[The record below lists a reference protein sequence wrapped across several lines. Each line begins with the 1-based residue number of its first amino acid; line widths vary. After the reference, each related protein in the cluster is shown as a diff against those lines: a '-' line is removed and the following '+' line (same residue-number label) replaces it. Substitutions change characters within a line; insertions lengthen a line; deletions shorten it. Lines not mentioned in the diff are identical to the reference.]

1 MYAMR
6 KWLLALTC
14 VLLTSLSYAQ
24 NVYRIRADSVL
35 IYNTCD
41 TAELILENRTQDTL
55 GFLYNKGKGRTEFRR
70 LQLLKIGSSKLAIVG
85 QDTIDLD
92 FAQYGDSA
100 YVLKARTLTLT
111 GGSGISVTGGT
122 QDLSANRIWTI
133 TNTGVTSVNGATG
146 AVTVAPAS
154 GSGNYIQN
162 QSTGDQ
168 PSSAF
173 RITGTG
179 RSNSQ
184 FQVVKDGS
192 NSIASTFQLYNAAVT
207 RGANIQLDAST
218 NPGLNFWLH
227 DGTTWQNRMLLAANG
242 AVGIGTTSPIGGV
255 HIVNNTTGVTL
266 ESTRAYATTSGGL
279 YGAYNRGTPT
289 AANQRLGGLIM
300 GALTNGTELRPSS
313 QIDVLTSA
321 AWTNDTS
328 QPSYMRFMTTPVG
341 AKNPA
346 ERMRIAADGTVSI
359 NVIPALGTAGTNFLT
374 SNAGVISSRT
384 AEQVLSDI
392 GAAPANAS
400 GNYIQNQ
407 SAVAQIANFS
417 ISGNGN
423 VGTGLSSPLIFSN
436 NSAGQLNL
444 LGGATG
450 TGSLRGGEIVLLG
463 GSFGTTPGEIL
474 FRTGTG
480 GSGAQQP
487 ERMRIDADGNVGIG
501 TNNPASP
508 LHVAGN
514 ATAAYFTSTNGTGS
528 AIPHLRMQT
537 SGLNRWVIGLQNAES
552 SGNAGS
558 DFRIIRY
565 NDAGALVDAPLAI
578 SRSTGVLGLTE
589 VPTIDGLPVWYTTN
603 HPAGSAFTPTLTGA
617 NVLSTL
623 TTNAAGHIT
632 ALTTRALTLADIGA
646 APASASANYIQNQTA
661 SPQAAGFNI
670 SGTGTIAGGTLL
682 LNNGTSNLLSINA
695 IGLGAPT
702 FTSRSVGSKISV
714 WNAAPSATT
723 AGWDIGMESNH
734 MWFGL
739 STNANNVGFKWY
751 GGTTQI
757 GRLDGLG
764 SLQLEGQG
772 RFKGWYTANGTGI
785 AAELGV
791 ANGIPILLGYDRTN
805 AVYSPLQLSGGA
817 GATAYTIKMDG
828 TGYLFPNIAN
838 YGILGTDASG
848 KLINVAANFTPDART
863 ITLTAGTGISVTGG
877 TQDLSANRTWT
888 ITNSGV
894 TSFNGSAGAVTYAPT
909 LQMVTTNGKITTDTI
924 RVDSL
929 SIGGIFQLAGNAG
942 IRPSIWSNST
952 YMIMGDLSGNQHTY
966 ISAGNSGNVY
976 IRQANNTATSQLVVP
991 ASGSPYIGT
1000 SASNLILT
1008 STNHVPGS
1016 AFTPTLTGANVLS
1029 SLAVNSTGHVTSLAT
1044 RALTAADIS
1053 AAPASGSANY
1063 IQNQTATAQSAS
1075 FNINGDASI
1084 GGGELNLTNTTAN
1097 NLGFGNFGVGQ
1108 PTYTSHSAGTKIS
1121 LVSYVSS
1128 NNAGYNIGIEDSHIW
1143 FNVANYNSGLG
1154 WKFYG
1159 GDSVVARLD
1168 GTGNLKV
1175 TGTMQANAVIQTSLR
1190 SLKKD
1195 IQPFS
1200 ASALKVFEKAQVRT
1214 FKFKA
1219 DSTGKTRIGFIADEV
1234 PDEMAAPQRNGVDQS
1249 NTVALLVKA
1258 VQELTEQNKALR
1270 QEIKEIKEQ
1279 LKNKGTQQ

>member
-1 MYAMR
+1 MYAMK

-24 NVYRIRADSVL
+24 NVYQIRADTVR

-41 TAELILENRTQDTL
+41 TAELVLENRTQDTL

-92 FAQYGDSA
+92 FAQFGDSA
-100 YVLKARTLTLT
+100 YVLKARTLALT
-111 GGSGISVTGGT
+111 GGSGISVSPTGA

-162 QSTGDQ
+162 QTAADQ
-168 PSSAF
+168 PSSGF

-184 FQVVKDGS
+184 FEVVKDGS
-192 NSIASTFQLYNAAVT
+192 NSLASAFQLYNAAGT

-218 NPGLNFWLH
+218 NPGVNFWLH

-242 AVGIGTTSPIGGV
+242 AIGIGTTSPIGGV
-255 HIVNNTTGVTL
+255 HVVNNTTGVTL

-289 AANQRLGGLIM
+289 GANQRLGGLII

-341 AKNPA
+341 AKNPS
-346 ERMRIAADGTVSI
+346 ERMRIAADGTVTLFT
-359 NVIPALGTAGTNFLT
+359 IPALGTAGTNFLT

-384 AEQVLSDI
+384 AAQVLSDI
-392 GAAPANAS
+392 GAAPASAS
-400 GNYIQNQ
+400 GNYVQNQ
-407 SAVAQIANFS
+407 SSVAQTANFS
-417 ISGNGN
+417 ISG
-423 VGTGLSSPLIFSN
+423 TG
-436 NSAGQLNL
+436 
-444 LGGATG
+444 
-450 TGSLRGGEIVLLG
+450 
-463 GSFGTTPGEIL
+463 
-474 FRTGTG
+474 
-480 GSGAQQP
+480 
-487 ERMRIDADGNVGIG
+487 
-501 TNNPASP
+501 
-508 LHVAGN
+508 
-514 ATAAYFTSTNGTGS
+514 TAAYFTSTNGTGS
-528 AIPHLRMQT
+528 TIIPHLRMQT
-537 SGLNRWVIGLQNAES
+537 SNLNRWVIGMQNSES

-558 DFRIIRY
+558 DFQITRY
-565 NDAGALVDAPLAI
+565 NDAGTAIDAPVVI
-578 SRSTGVLGLTE
+578 KRSTGVLGLTE
-589 VPTIDGLPVWYTTN
+589 VPTIDGSPVWYTTN
-603 HPAGSAFTPTLTGA
+603 HPAGTAFTPTLTGA

-661 SPQAAGFNI
+661 GAQSASFNI
-670 SGTGTIAGGTLL
+670 SGTGTISGGTLL
-682 LNNGTSNLLSINA
+682 LNNGTANLLSINA
-695 IGLGAPT
+695 IGQGAPT
-702 FTSRSVGSKISV
+702 FSTRSIGSKISV
-714 WNAAPSATT
+714 WNAAPSAST
-723 AGWDIGMESNH
+723 AGWDIGMEMNH
-734 MWFGL
+734 MWFGT

-764 SLQLEGQG
+764 ALQLEGQG
-772 RFKGWYTANGTGI
+772 RFKGWYTANGSGI
-785 AAELGV
+785 AAEIGV
-791 ANGIPILLGYDRTN
+791 TNGIATLLGYDRTN
-805 AVYSPLQLSGGA
+805 TSYSPLQLSGGA
-817 GATAYTIKMDG
+817 GSTAYTFKMDG

-838 YGILGTDASG
+838 YGILGTDATG
-848 KLINVAANFTPDART
+848 KLINVAANYTPDART
-863 ITLTAGTGISVTGG
+863 LTLAAGTGISVTGG

-888 ITNSGV
+888 IANSGV
-894 TSFNGSAGAVTYAPT
+894 TSFNGSTGAVTYAPT
-909 LQMVTTNGKITTDTI
+909 LQMVTTNGKVTTDTI

-929 SIGGIFQLAGNAG
+929 SIGGIFQSPGFTG
-942 IRPSIWSNST
+942 IRPSVWSRST
-952 YMIMGDLSGNQHTY
+952 YMIVGEPGPNQHTY
-966 ISAGNSGNVY
+966 ISAGNLGNVY

-1016 AFTPTLTGANVLS
+1016 AFTPSLTGANVLS
-1029 SLAVNSTGHVTSLAT
+1029 SLAVNSAGHITSLAT

-1063 IQNQTATAQSAS
+1063 IQNQTATAQPAS
-1075 FNINGDASI
+1075 FNISGDASI

-1097 NLGFGNFGVGQ
+1097 NLGFGNFGVAA
-1108 PTYTSHSAGTKIS
+1108 PTYTSHSVGTKIS
-1121 LVSYVSS
+1121 LVSFVSS
-1128 NNAGYNIGIEDSHIW
+1128 TNAGYNIGVEDSHIW
-1143 FNVANYNSGLG
+1143 FNVANNSSSLG

-1159 GDSVVARLD
+1159 GTTEVGRLD
-1168 GTGNLKV
+1168 GTGNLEV
-1175 TGTMQANAVIQTSLR
+1175 TGYVQGTSVIQTSLR

-1195 IQPFS
+1195 IQPFT

-1219 DSTGKTRIGFIADEV
+1219 DSTGRTRIGFIADEV
-1234 PDEMAAPQRNGVDQS
+1234 PDEMAPPQRNGVDQS

-1258 VQELTEQNKALR
+1258 VQELTEQNKALQ
-1270 QEIKEIKEQ
+1270 QEIREIKEQ
-1279 LKNKGTQQ
+1279 LKNKGSQQ